1 MELLNNKS
9 LVYYMKFKGIEFKYI
24 SEYEAINILDNSNY
38 YYKLNK
44 FLDNYI
50 DSTHVDFKHLV
61 DLSSIDM
68 QLRYNIMKLSLDI
81 EHSLKVYLLRII
93 SHDAPNDG
101 TGIVS
106 DFIRYYKKK
115 VDCKNPYYKIFKH
128 VKHDKVLNDEYTKY
142 ENNTPIWYLIEYIQ
156 FGTLCMFIE
165 FLYAEKNYKTLEKL
179 NSQIKLVK
187 NIRNKAAHNTPILN
201 NIVIKGQLTPTN
213 RNKLVVRYAKLK
225 GISKKTIES
234 RLTNF
239 NTLDMVALFSVY
251 DSYVT
256 SSGMKYNRKKELREL
271 LNRAKRNKHIYDNRF
286 VSVYNL
292 FNKIVDSL

>member
-1 MELLNNKS
+1 MELLNTKS
-9 LVYYMKFKGIEFKYI
+9 LVFYMKYKGIEFKYI
-24 SEYEAINILDNSNY
+24 SEYEAINILDHSNY

-50 DSTHVDFKHLV
+50 TSTNVDFKHLV

-81 EHSLKVYLLRII
+81 EHSLKVYILRIVTQD
-93 SHDAPNDG
+93 SQYDG

-106 DFIRYYKKK
+106 DFLKYYKNKIG
-115 VDCKNPYYKIFKH
+115 CKNPYYKIFKH
-128 VKHDKVLNDEYTKY
+128 VKHDNMLNDEYNKY
-142 ENNTPIWYLIEYIQ
+142 ENSTPIWYFIEYIQ

-165 FLYAEKNYKTLEKL
+165 FLYAKKNYKVLDKL

-201 NIVIKGQLTPTN
+201 NIVIKGQLTPTK
-213 RNKLVVRYAKLK
+213 RNKFVVRYAKLK

-239 NTLDMVALFSVY
+239 NILDMVALFSVY

-271 LNRAKRNKHIYDNRF
+271 LDRAKRNKHIYDNRF
-286 VSVYNL
+286 ESVYNL
-292 FNKIVDSL
+292 FNKIVESL